1 MTLTLLTVL
10 AGAVLGGGLAAQT
23 TLLVAIAVG
32 ALVLIALANGA
43 VLVRRVMS
51 LYDE

>member
-10 AGAVLGGGLAAQT
+10 AGATLGGGLAAEV
-23 TLLVAIAVG
+23 TLVVAFAIA
-32 ALVLIALANGA
+32 ALVLIALVNGA
-43 VLVRRVMS
+43 VLMRRVMN